1 MIQGYYSP
9 VYAVVCQ
16 MYKSITVKHIWGKR
30 TFLKSVAD
38 ENGRSSRA
46 AGKSGWHHSNMEEM
60 EVLWPRFQ
68 TEPTLNL
75 TASPLKPPEVRLW

>member
-46 AGKSGWHHSNMEEM
+46 AGKSG
-60 EVLWPRFQ
+60 
-68 TEPTLNL
+68 
-75 TASPLKPPEVRLW
+75 